1 MKTDLKAICV
11 LYERILRI
19 RPFFG
24 TLSVGRKEFT
34 NIPLDAK
41 PFIVYNNSRL

>member
-1 MKTDLKAICV
+1 MSAL
-11 LYERILRI
+11 
-19 RPFFG
+19 FFGTHPG

-41 PFIVYNNSRL
+41 PSSVYNNSRL